1 MECQAIKAGQQSPR
15 GQHLNHD
22 EVAEETLGTESRS
35 LMVDDNTLDRLAVI
49 MRELVKNFLVRVL
62 LPFDV
67 LMLKEETMELSL
79 SRYQYSWLSF

>member
-1 MECQAIKAGQQSPR
+1 
-15 GQHLNHD
+15 
-22 EVAEETLGTESRS
+22 
-35 LMVDDNTLDRLAVI
+35 MVDDNTLDRLAVI

-79 SRYQYSWLSF
+79 SRYQYF

>member
-35 LMVDDNTLDRLAVI
+35 LMVDDNTLDRLAV
-49 MRELVKNFLVRVL
+49 RELVKNFLVRVL

-67 LMLKEETMELSL
+67 
-79 SRYQYSWLSF
+79 